1 MGINLKIA
9 RIKKGLNQIEL
20 AQISGVSR
28 HQIAALENGRAT
40 NPNLDTIKKI
50 SKALDVSPLELFFNE
65 DSDIKD
71 N

>member
-1 MGINLKIA
+1 MGLNLKIA
-9 RIKKGLNQIEL
+9 RIKKKITQKEL
-20 AQISGVSR
+20 AEIVGISREQIV
-28 HQIAALENGRAT
+28 ALENGRAT

-50 SKALDVSPLELFFNE
+50 SKALDVSPLELFFKE